1 VAGIMAAHN
10 GINSL
15 PCHMNRWLLTDVLR
29 GTWGFDGVIFTD
41 LHGTRNLQVQHKAV
55 ETVEQAVSAALGAG
69 VDVLDEWKLIQ
80 TNVLNAIA
88 GKQLTVPQVN
98 QAVTRALTQRFR
110 LGLFDPPN
118 QVPYTKIDTNV
129 VGCAAHV
136 ALTREAACA
145 SLVLLQNE
153 RLLYRHSPR
162 PLLPLDR
169 RRLDSI
175 AIVGPYAE
183 REYFGSY
190 ISDPAQAP
198 VSLVE
203 GVQAAVGNRV
213 VIRTAPWFDADEY
226 RRRHA
231 ERLKAAG
238 RTERANELRTEMAA
252 LETESRM
259 AALAA
264 ARRSDVVILAL
275 GLGQKHEFEGKDRLE
290 ITLPKEQADFAEQVV
305 AANPNTVVVLFS
317 GGPLAVPWLAQN
329 VPAIVQAWLPGEQ
342 GGHAIADV
350 LFGDYNP
357 AGRLPLTCYLSLAQV
372 PPLKEYDVTQ
382 GRTYLYLNERPL
394 YPFGHGLSYTTF
406 QYSNLRLD
414 RAVAGSNDTVQVTF
428 DVKNAGPRDGEEV
441 VQLYVRDVDAT
452 LPVPLKQLR
461 GFARLAIPR
470 GQTRTVTLPVT
481 VRDLGLWD
489 PAIRAWRIEPGAFEV
504 QVGASSADIRL
515 CSQFVVE

>member
-1 VAGIMAAHN
+1 
-10 GINSL
+10 
-15 PCHMNRWLLTDVLR
+15 
-29 GTWGFDGVIFTD
+29 
-41 LHGTRNLQVQHKAV
+41 
-55 ETVEQAVSAALGAG
+55 
-69 VDVLDEWKLIQ
+69 
-80 TNVLNAIA
+80 
-88 GKQLTVPQVN
+88 
-98 QAVTRALTQRFR
+98 
-110 LGLFDPPN
+110 
-118 QVPYTKIDTNV
+118 
-129 VGCAAHV
+129 
-136 ALTREAACA
+136 
-145 SLVLLQNE
+145 
-153 RLLYRHSPR
+153 
-162 PLLPLDR
+162 
-169 RRLDSI
+169 LDSI

-213 VIRTAPWFDADEY
+213 VIRTAPWFDADEQ

-252 LETESRM
+252 LETAARV

-264 ARRSDVVILAL
+264 TRQSDVVILAL
-275 GLGQKHEFEGKDRLE
+275 GLGQKHEFEGKDRLD
-290 ITLPKEQADFAEQVV
+290 ITLPKEQADFAEQIV

-329 VPAIVQAWLPGEQ
+329 VPAILQAWLPGEQ

-414 RAVAGSNDTVQVTF
+414 RAVAGTNETVQVTC
-428 DVKNAGPRDGEEV
+428 DVKNIGSRDGEEV
-441 VQLYVRDVDAT
+441 VQLYVRDVEAT

-461 GFARLAIPR
+461 GFARLSIPR

-515 CSQFVVE
+515 CGQFVVE